1 MLDCIFTGFK
11 NNALLCTYFKP
22 GCTLVSLRSK
32 CKGEGEKKASGKLG
46 ELGGGKKVG
55 AFPKRSLS
63 GPVLS
68 LRNRYTG
75 YTQVNPFSAAHS
87 TLCKHVFPFKYSKII
102 GEGAE

>member
-1 MLDCIFTGFK
+1 MHCYVPIS
-11 NNALLCTYFKP
+11 NQVALWSVCVAST
-22 GCTLVSLRSK
+22 
-32 CKGEGEKKASGKLG
+32 KGKEKKKASGKLG